1 MSPGL
6 DWLIFSTTYT
16 QAHYWLSI
24 LCFWGL
30 ALCGFLKSAM
40 GTQFLYRFPPKLP
53 SGADT
58 VGPRKMY
65 NTHENKALAERVR
78 KRGIWHPNCL

>member
-16 QAHYWLSI
+16 QAHYWLRI

-30 ALCGFLKSAM
+30 ALCGFFEKCNGHAVFISVPAKITVRR
-40 GTQFLYRFPPKLP
+40 GYGRPKE
-53 SGADT
+53 D
-58 VGPRKMY
+58 V
-65 NTHENKALAERVR
+65 
-78 KRGIWHPNCL
+78 